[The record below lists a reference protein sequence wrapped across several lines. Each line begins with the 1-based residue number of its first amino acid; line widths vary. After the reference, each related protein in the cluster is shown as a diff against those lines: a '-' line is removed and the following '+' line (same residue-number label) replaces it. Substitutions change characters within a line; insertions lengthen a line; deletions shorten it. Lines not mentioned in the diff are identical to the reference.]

1 MLQNQTYHIFL
12 QRRGYGNEEARNGGR
27 GGRRK
32 NYREKVENADQSL
45 LFACL
50 LVPLPF
56 LYKKVHIVLCHIEQ
70 SISTHTNTHTHL
82 NNSKALRGS
91 LYQ

>member
-50 LVPLPF
+50 LVPYPF
-56 LYKKVHIVLCHIEQ
+56 CTKRWTLCFAIL
-70 SISTHTNTHTHL
+70 SNRLAHTHKQKD
-82 NNSKALRGS
+82 SKDKLS
-91 LYQ
+91 LKEQQ